1 MGPLLPLFGAILGFG
16 LSRGGDIGRIV
27 MSSLGALVL
36 FWYAF
41 RSQKLWRFVVPFGV
55 SLCLGLILFYV
66 PIGLGK
72 GEISGF
78 VVKTGDNYYVVE
90 HLFLRYYV
98 SSSGHGHEVGDYVSL
113 KGTLVDLKMTSYE
126 SRFDFASYLKDMG
139 VRAEITSYKETT
151 LFQNPFRLRAY
162 ELRFLSHFE
171 GDTKA
176 LLDSLLF
183 GKKDYSS
190 SLIDK
195 ASEMNLLFVLSTS
208 GFFYSLFLRS
218 FERILPRKIR
228 KYSDVIAL
236 FVGAA
241 FLPFGFAKVGI
252 LRVYLMRLIKCLDAR
267 VLHKDLP
274 YLWRLC
280 LAMGLLLFFDF
291 RLAIQTGFLSGLG
304 ISLFT
309 YFGSRLWQKKNKI
322 LTLLLGMISIRLFLL
337 PMSVSSGGGI
347 HLFGVVFSLVLMPLS
362 LLTLALGYLSFF
374 TFPFTH
380 VLGALGQATSG
391 LVHGFSHIDLSIPLP
406 VPSFVFVVVFYL
418 VVLAVIYFSET
429 GFQKARNVLLLAI
442 LGVYC
447 VSLIPIVP
455 ALSESVSFINVGQ
468 GDCALIQDGLTTVMI
483 DTGGIVGMDL
493 ANESLIP
500 YLRKRRIYHIDC
512 VIASHQDYDHVGAL
526 SSLQSSFDV
535 RRYVKDKAEFP
546 LNIGRLRFENYNVY
560 DATEENDK
568 SLVLFVSFMDR
579 KWTFTGDAPKWVER
593 RIVGDNP
600 SLDCDVIKVGHH
612 GSDTST
618 SDEFLDALTPEEAVI
633 SCGAKNKFGHPKPSV
648 IAALEKRGIKIRR
661 TDLEGTITYARMRR
675 WA

>member
-1 MGPLLPLFGAILGFG
+1 MGPLIPLFGAILGFA

-27 MSSLGALVL
+27 LSSFGATLL
-36 FWYAF
+36 LWYSI
-41 RSQKLWRFVVPFGV
+41 RRRKLWRFIVPFV
-55 SLCLGLILFYV
+55 LSLCLGLLLFYV
-66 PIGLGK
+66 PIALGK
-72 GEISGF
+72 GELSGF
-78 VVKTGDNYYVVE
+78 IVKTGDNYYVVE

-98 SSSGHGHEVGDYVSL
+98 SSRNHGHEVGDYVSL
-113 KGTLVDLKMTSYE
+113 KGTLVEIKMTTYE
-126 SRFDFASYLKDMG
+126 SRFDFAPYLRDMG

-162 ELRFLSHFE
+162 ELRFLGNFQ
-171 GDTKA
+171 GDARA

-195 ASEMNLLFVLSTS
+195 ASEMNLLFVLSSS
-208 GFFYSLFLRS
+208 GFFYALFLRL

-228 KYSDVIAL
+228 KYSDVIGL
-236 FVGAA
+236 FLGAV
-241 FLPFGFAKVGI
+241 FLPFGLAKVGI
-252 LRVYLMRLIKCLDAR
+252 LRVYLMRLIKCFDER
-267 VLHKDLP
+267 ILHWDLP
-274 YLWRLC
+274 YLWRLS
-280 LAMGLLLFFDF
+280 LAMGLLLLFDF
-291 RLAIQTGFLSGLG
+291 RLAIQSGFLAGLG

-309 YFGSRLWQKKNKI
+309 YFGSRLWKKKNKI
-322 LTLLLGMISIRLFLL
+322 LTLLLGMVSIRLFLL
-337 PMSVSSGGGI
+337 PMSVSNGGGI
-347 HLFGVVFSLVLMPLS
+347 HLFGVLFSLILMPLS
-362 LLTLALGYLSFF
+362 ILTLALGYLSFL

-380 VLGALGQATSG
+380 VLGGLGQAISSM
-391 LVHGFSHIDLSIPLP
+391 VHGFSSVDLSIPLP
-406 VPSFVFVVVFYL
+406 VPSFVFVVFFYL
-418 VVLAVIYFSET
+418 VVIAVIYFSET
-429 GFQKARNVLLLAI
+429 GFQKARNVLLVMFI
-442 LGVYC
+442 GVYC

-493 ANESLIP
+493 AQESLIP

-526 SSLQSSFDV
+526 TSLQSSFDV
-535 RRYVKDKAEFP
+535 RRYVKDKSEFP
-546 LNIGRLRFENYNVY
+546 LIIGRLHFENYNVY
-560 DATEENDK
+560 DASEENDK

-579 KWTFTGDAPKWVER
+579 KWAFTGDAPKWVER
-593 RIVGDNP
+593 RIVDDYPN
-600 SLDCDVIKVGHH
+600 LDCDVLKVGHH

-618 SDEFLDALTPEEAVI
+618 SDEFLDVLTPEEAVI

-648 IAALEKRGIKIRR
+648 LAALHKRGIKIRR